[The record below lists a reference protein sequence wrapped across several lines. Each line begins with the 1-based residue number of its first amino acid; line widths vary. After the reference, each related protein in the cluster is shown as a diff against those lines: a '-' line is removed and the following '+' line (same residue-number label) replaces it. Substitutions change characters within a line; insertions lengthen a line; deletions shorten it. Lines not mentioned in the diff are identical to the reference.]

1 MVILQFNKLIRNKW
15 VWGAFAVVIS
25 AAFCFDGLFTSDRGE
40 AATTGDAGL
49 LADKPVKSSE
59 FSAVVDDIRGL
70 GRNRDWRRK
79 TSEVNRLAWET
90 IAALTVAD
98 QDGLMATDAEVRE
111 MIRRDPSFSVD
122 GQFSFARYQALLR
135 ENSAS
140 PERFEEFLK
149 RRITMGRLGQSMLGS
164 AAWVSPMEVERAV
177 SDLTDTFTVRVARFS
192 QSKMVAE
199 DLKVDDAA
207 VKKWYDENT
216 NSLALPERV
225 KIRMVKFDAT
235 KPAILAKMAVSED
248 DLRDHY
254 DSTVDRYTTTDT
266 NGVESVKKFEEVKEQ
281 VEKEVRRIA
290 AIQYFETNANY
301 LAYSV
306 KAAEGKSRLDE
317 IAAEYGLKVEVSDW
331 FAPEGGYAEGFM
343 KPMSSILPGAE
354 GFAEV
359 VAELDS
365 SSDDLRYGVV
375 RSERAV
381 WLIEKSETSLAHV
394 PTFEEAKEAIRP
406 RVLRAAKAD
415 AFKTAVDAIA
425 AKGTNAVLA
434 TEVVSTNITF
444 AICDLKSGEFADQN
458 AVASAVRKLEKGA
471 ISEFTRTGAGTGLL
485 VVCLDRVEGDAA
497 KAVLLK
503 AQIADDLATLQRRQ
517 LPESWQKW
525 NLERLG
531 FKPNELSSVDE
542 DSVEDTEE

>member
-25 AAFCFDGLFTSDRGE
+25 AAFCFDGLFTPDRGDASSLGE
-40 AATTGDAGL
+40 AGSLAG
-49 LADKPVKSSE
+49 KSVKAAE
-59 FSAVVDDIRGL
+59 FSSVADDIRGF

-79 TSEVNRLAWET
+79 TGEVNRLAWET
-90 IAALTVAD
+90 IAALTVAKE
-98 QDGLMATDAEVRE
+98 DGLTATDSEVRE
-111 MIRRDPSFSVD
+111 MIRRDPSFTVD

-135 ENSAS
+135 ENSVT

-149 RRITMGRLGQSMLGS
+149 RRITMMRLGEAMLGS
-164 AAWVSPMEVERAV
+164 AAWVSPMEVDRAV
-177 SDLTDTFTVRVARFS
+177 ADLTDTFTVRVARFS
-192 QSKMVAE
+192 QAKMVPE

-207 VKKWYDENT
+207 IKKWYDENT

-235 KPAILAKMAVSED
+235 KPAILAKMTVTDD

-254 DSTVDRYTTTDT
+254 DATVDRYTTTDT
-266 NGVESVKKFEEVKEQ
+266 NGVESVKKFEDVKEQ

-317 IAAEYGLKVEVSDW
+317 IATQFGLKVETSDW
-331 FAPEGGYAEGFM
+331 FAPEGGHAEGFM
-343 KPMSSILPGAE
+343 KSMSAILPGAE
-354 GFAEV
+354 GFAEA

-365 SSDDLRYGVV
+365 TSEDLRYGVV
-375 RSERAV
+375 RSDRAV
-381 WLIEKSETSLAHV
+381 WLIEKGATSPAHV

-406 RVLRAAKAD
+406 RVLRAAKAE

-444 AICDLKSGEFADQN
+444 AICDLKQGEFAEQN
-458 AVASAVRKLEKGA
+458 AVASAVRKLGKGA
-471 ISEFTRTGAGTGLL
+471 ISDFTRTGSGTGLL

-503 AQIADDLATLQRRQ
+503 SQIADDLATLQRRQ
-517 LPESWQKW
+517 LPESWKKW

-531 FKPNELSSVDE
+531 FEPNELSSVVDE
-542 DSVEDTEE
+542 SSEGTEE

>member
-15 VWGAFAVVIS
+15 VWGAFAIVIS
-25 AAFCFDGLFTSDRGE
+25 AAFCFDGLFTSDRGDAASVGE
-40 AATTGDAGL
+40 AGSLAGD
-49 LADKPVKSSE
+49 PVKAIDFSSI
-59 FSAVVDDIRGL
+59 ADDIRGF

-79 TSEVNRLAWET
+79 TGEVNRLAWET
-90 IAALTVAD
+90 IAALTVAKK
-98 QDGLMATDAEVRE
+98 DGLAATDSEVRE
-111 MIRRDPSFSVD
+111 MIRRDPSFSLD

-135 ENSAS
+135 ENSVT

-149 RRITMGRLGQSMLGS
+149 RRITMMRLGEAMLGS

-177 SDLTDTFTVRVARFS
+177 ADLTDTFTVRVARFA
-192 QSKMVAE
+192 QAKMVPE

-207 VKKWYDENT
+207 IKKWYDENT

-235 KPAILAKMAVSED
+235 KPAILAKMTVTED

-266 NGVESVKKFEEVKEQ
+266 NGVESVKKFEDVKEQ

-317 IAAEYGLKVEVSDW
+317 IAVQFGLKVETSDW
-331 FAPEGGYAEGFM
+331 FAPDGGYAEGFM
-343 KPMSSILPGAE
+343 KSVASILPGAE
-354 GFAEV
+354 GFAEA

-365 SSDDLRYGVV
+365 SSEDLRYGVV

-381 WLIEKSETSLAHV
+381 WLIEKGETSPAHI
-394 PTFEEAKEAIRP
+394 PTFKEAKEAIRP

-415 AFKTAVDAIA
+415 AFKTAVEALA

-444 AICDLKSGEFADQN
+444 AICDLKPGEFVEQN
-458 AVASAVRKLEKGA
+458 AVASAVRKLGKGA
-471 ISEFTRTGAGTGLL
+471 ISDFTRTGSGTGLL
-485 VVCLDRVEGDAA
+485 VVCLDRVEGDSA
-497 KAVLLK
+497 KALLLK
-503 AQIADDLATLQRRQ
+503 SQIADDLASLQRRQ
-517 LPESWQKW
+517 LPESWRKW

-531 FKPNELSSVDE
+531 FEPNELSSVVDE
-542 DSVEDTEE
+542 SSEGAEE